1 MWSAHEEHAWLQ
13 QQHVTDEVQIDLD
26 VLGAL
31 MLDRILQEIN
41 NTYIVT
47 INEDG
52 HVVSVTT

>member
-31 MLDRILQEIN
+31 MLHRIHQEIN
-41 NTYIVT
+41 NT
-47 INEDG
+47 
-52 HVVSVTT
+52 